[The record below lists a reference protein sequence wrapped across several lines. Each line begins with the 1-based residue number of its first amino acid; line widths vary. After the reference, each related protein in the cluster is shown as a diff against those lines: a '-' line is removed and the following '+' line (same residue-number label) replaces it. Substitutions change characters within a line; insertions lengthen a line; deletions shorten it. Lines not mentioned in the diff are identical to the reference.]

1 MSGLD
6 AAVSLL
12 IALLN
17 QSGRIS
23 ATIATARAEG
33 REEFTPEE
41 WTEILDRDDAARA
54 LQVAALAKAKAQG
67 R

>member
-6 AAVSLL
+6 AAISLL

-17 QSGRIS
+17 QSRQIS
-23 ATIATARAEG
+23 AMIATARAEG

-41 WTEILDRDDAARA
+41 WASILDRDDAARA
-54 LQVAALAKAKAQG
+54 LQVAALAKAKAEG